1 MAEKKVM
8 KQTVPKEL
16 SANVFKTFNRM
27 TAENKRTLTF
37 QIVESL
43 SKSKKGFIDYMGNV
57 VISES
62 FADGLIILSISA
74 DLIYKLE
81 GKYLKL
87 LPKPRPYPKDDPCPS
102 WPGGPIMDISK
113 SLLRAAINQSVICF
127 DKFRDELQLT
137 TLTNNLSQIKV
148 GQGLV
153 NIMIAKL

>member
-16 SANVFKTFNRM
+16 SANVFKAFNRM
-27 TAENKRTLTF
+27 TAENKRASTLR
-37 QIVESL
+37 IVESL

-57 VISES
+57 VISGS
-62 FADGLIILSISA
+62 FADRLIILSISA

-81 GKYLKL
+81 GKYLNL

-102 WPGGPIMDISK
+102 WPGGPIMEISN
-113 SLLRAAINQSVICF
+113 SLLRAAINQSIFCF

-137 TLTNNLSQIKV
+137 PLTNNLSQIKV